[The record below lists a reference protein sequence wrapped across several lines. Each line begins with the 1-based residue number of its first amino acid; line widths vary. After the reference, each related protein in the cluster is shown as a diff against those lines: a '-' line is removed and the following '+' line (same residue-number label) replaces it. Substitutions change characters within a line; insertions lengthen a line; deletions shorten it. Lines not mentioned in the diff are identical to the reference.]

1 MKKHLV
7 LHQKVLEISSL
18 SENDEET
25 VNKILKHYENHSS
38 VSKIKRSQNETLNFD
53 FPTTEVE
60 DINKIIKSLNPRKA
74 TGPDGIPVKILKI
87 ARNAID
93 SHLTNIINRDIKENK
108 VSEDAKTALI
118 RPLHEKNDRDK
129 IQNYRPV
136 SILNGFSKLYER
148 YLLNS
153 LSNHIEKILSNFIA
167 AYL

>member
-38 VSKIKRSQNETLNFD
+38 VSKIKRNQNETLNFD

-74 TGPDGIPVKILKI
+74 TGPDGIPVKI
-87 ARNAID
+87 
-93 SHLTNIINRDIKENK
+93 
-108 VSEDAKTALI
+108 
-118 RPLHEKNDRDK
+118 
-129 IQNYRPV
+129 
-136 SILNGFSKLYER
+136 
-148 YLLNS
+148 
-153 LSNHIEKILSNFIA
+153 
-167 AYL
+167 